1 MAADSFE
8 ATEQTMR
15 TPGGALDD
23 RLLEEEYLKA
33 EKGKMNTLAV
43 FIVSGVQVVVLPKS
57 YERYCRYWIF
67 ICSLCIFKSM
77 CFTLCTNVGWYYPW
91 NLLIRSGLL
100 YDGSCNLSTDRYSQQ
115 YGKSS
120 NRILYFFSTQL
131 QLGLKS
137 IKTNNVYAEMVYNV
151 LPLFSQ
157 FIM

>member
-43 FIVSGVQVVVLPKS
+43 FIVSWVQVVVLPES

-67 ICSLCIFKSM
+67 ICSLRICKSM
-77 CFTLCTNVGWYYPW
+77 RFVVCINVGWHYTW

-100 YDGSCNLSTDRYSQQ
+100 YDGPCNLSTYWYS
-115 YGKSS
+115 
-120 NRILYFFSTQL
+120 
-131 QLGLKS
+131 
-137 IKTNNVYAEMVYNV
+137 
-151 LPLFSQ
+151 
-157 FIM
+157 